1 MKISRV
7 TKILSQMEESKIPQL
22 IITSAESIF
31 YLTGKMIHS
40 GERLVALYLDVNGN
54 HKFLVNKLFPI
65 NEDLGVEIVWYDDIE
80 NPIDRLEIVKQ
91 GEVLGVDK
99 DLPSHFLID
108 LMGRNVI
115 KAFVNSSPIIDRL
128 RMIKDEEEI
137 KIMKEASKI
146 NDAVMLK
153 LWSNLK
159 EGYSEKYYA
168 NLLAEIYE
176 EEGASGF
183 SFSPIIATSPNG
195 ADPHHGTGK
204 DKIKVGDSV
213 VLDIGGRY
221 KNYCSDMT
229 RTVFIGKEP
238 SKEHAHVYNIVK
250 SANEKAISIIKEGV
264 KFSDIDKAARNLI
277 TEAGYGEYFT
287 HRTGHSIGIEVHD
300 FGNVSSVN
308 DDEVK
313 AGMIFSVE
321 PGIYLKDNIGEKGE
335 NYINWA
341 HDNGYKVWP
350 MISNAEA
357 AKSSLSITSKI
368 MNSYESRQK
377 LIESIVNK
385 CVKYNLDG
393 VNIDFENMREDDKDM
408 YSRFIIE
415 LTPRLKEIGLVT
427 SVDATAPDGGE
438 TWSLCFDRNVIGNVA
453 DYIVFM
459 AYDEYGTSSTKP
471 GTTAGYDWVKLN
483 LEKFLKT
490 EEIKSEKI
498 ILAVPFY
505 TRVWTTNSGGKII
518 SRNTVAM
525 KDIEKVLPNDVEKK
539 WDNDLK
545 QNYAE
550 YKDGDNKKEIWIED
564 IQSLKEKVSLIKEKN
579 LAGVG
584 SWQKDMED
592 DAVWSML
599 KNELK

>member
-80 NPIDRLEIVKQ
+80 NPIDRLEKIVKQ

-168 NLLAEIYE
+168 NLLSEIYE

-213 VLDIGGRY
+213 VLDIGGVY

-238 SKEHAHVYNIVK
+238 SKEHANVYNIVK

-308 DDEVK
+308 DEEVK

-321 PGIYLKDNIGEKGE
+321 PGIYLKDNIG
-335 NYINWA
+335 
-341 HDNGYKVWP
+341 V
-350 MISNAEA
+350 
-357 AKSSLSITSKI
+357 
-368 MNSYESRQK
+368 R
-377 LIESIVNK
+377 IEDLVLVTK
-385 CVKYNLDG
+385 DG
-393 VNIDFENMREDDKDM
+393 CEVLN
-408 YSRFIIE
+408 
-415 LTPRLKEIGLVT
+415 TVTKEI
-427 SVDATAPDGGE
+427 
-438 TWSLCFDRNVIGNVA
+438 
-453 DYIVFM
+453 
-459 AYDEYGTSSTKP
+459 
-471 GTTAGYDWVKLN
+471 
-483 LEKFLKT
+483 
-490 EEIKSEKI
+490 
-498 ILAVPFY
+498 
-505 TRVWTTNSGGKII
+505 
-518 SRNTVAM
+518 TV
-525 KDIEKVLPNDVEKK
+525 L
-539 WDNDLK
+539 
-545 QNYAE
+545 
-550 YKDGDNKKEIWIED
+550 
-564 IQSLKEKVSLIKEKN
+564 
-579 LAGVG
+579 
-584 SWQKDMED
+584 
-592 DAVWSML
+592 
-599 KNELK
+599 

>member
-80 NPIDRLEIVKQ
+80 NPIDRLEKIVKQ

-99 DLPSHFLID
+99 DWPSHFLID

-168 NLLAEIYE
+168 NLLSEIYE

-308 DDEVK
+308 DEEVK

-321 PGIYLKDNIGEKGE
+321 PGIYLKDNIG
-335 NYINWA
+335 
-341 HDNGYKVWP
+341 V
-350 MISNAEA
+350 
-357 AKSSLSITSKI
+357 
-368 MNSYESRQK
+368 R
-377 LIESIVNK
+377 IEDLVLVTK
-385 CVKYNLDG
+385 DG
-393 VNIDFENMREDDKDM
+393 CEVLN
-408 YSRFIIE
+408 
-415 LTPRLKEIGLVT
+415 TVTKEI
-427 SVDATAPDGGE
+427 
-438 TWSLCFDRNVIGNVA
+438 
-453 DYIVFM
+453 
-459 AYDEYGTSSTKP
+459 
-471 GTTAGYDWVKLN
+471 
-483 LEKFLKT
+483 
-490 EEIKSEKI
+490 
-498 ILAVPFY
+498 
-505 TRVWTTNSGGKII
+505 
-518 SRNTVAM
+518 TV
-525 KDIEKVLPNDVEKK
+525 L
-539 WDNDLK
+539 
-545 QNYAE
+545 
-550 YKDGDNKKEIWIED
+550 
-564 IQSLKEKVSLIKEKN
+564 
-579 LAGVG
+579 
-584 SWQKDMED
+584 
-592 DAVWSML
+592 
-599 KNELK
+599 

>member
-80 NPIDRLEIVKQ
+80 NPIDRLEKIVKQ

-168 NLLAEIYE
+168 NLLSEIYE

-195 ADPHHGTGK
+195 ADPHHGTG
-204 DKIKVGDSV
+204 
-213 VLDIGGRY
+213 
-221 KNYCSDMT
+221 
-229 RTVFIGKEP
+229 
-238 SKEHAHVYNIVK
+238 AHVYNIVK

-308 DDEVK
+308 DEEVK

-321 PGIYLKDNIGEKGE
+321 PGIYLKDNIG
-335 NYINWA
+335 
-341 HDNGYKVWP
+341 V
-350 MISNAEA
+350 
-357 AKSSLSITSKI
+357 
-368 MNSYESRQK
+368 R
-377 LIESIVNK
+377 IEDLVLVTK
-385 CVKYNLDG
+385 DG
-393 VNIDFENMREDDKDM
+393 CEVLN
-408 YSRFIIE
+408 
-415 LTPRLKEIGLVT
+415 TVTKEI
-427 SVDATAPDGGE
+427 
-438 TWSLCFDRNVIGNVA
+438 
-453 DYIVFM
+453 
-459 AYDEYGTSSTKP
+459 
-471 GTTAGYDWVKLN
+471 
-483 LEKFLKT
+483 
-490 EEIKSEKI
+490 
-498 ILAVPFY
+498 
-505 TRVWTTNSGGKII
+505 
-518 SRNTVAM
+518 TV
-525 KDIEKVLPNDVEKK
+525 L
-539 WDNDLK
+539 
-545 QNYAE
+545 
-550 YKDGDNKKEIWIED
+550 
-564 IQSLKEKVSLIKEKN
+564 
-579 LAGVG
+579 
-584 SWQKDMED
+584 
-592 DAVWSML
+592 
-599 KNELK
+599 

>member
-80 NPIDRLEIVKQ
+80 NPIDRLEKIVKQ

-168 NLLAEIYE
+168 NLLSEIYE

-183 SFSPIIATSPNG
+183 SISPIIATSPNG

-308 DDEVK
+308 DEEVK

-321 PGIYLKDNIGEKGE
+321 PGIYLKDNIG
-335 NYINWA
+335 
-341 HDNGYKVWP
+341 V
-350 MISNAEA
+350 
-357 AKSSLSITSKI
+357 
-368 MNSYESRQK
+368 R
-377 LIESIVNK
+377 IEDLVLVTK
-385 CVKYNLDG
+385 DG
-393 VNIDFENMREDDKDM
+393 CEVLN
-408 YSRFIIE
+408 
-415 LTPRLKEIGLVT
+415 TVTKEI
-427 SVDATAPDGGE
+427 
-438 TWSLCFDRNVIGNVA
+438 
-453 DYIVFM
+453 
-459 AYDEYGTSSTKP
+459 
-471 GTTAGYDWVKLN
+471 
-483 LEKFLKT
+483 
-490 EEIKSEKI
+490 
-498 ILAVPFY
+498 
-505 TRVWTTNSGGKII
+505 
-518 SRNTVAM
+518 TV
-525 KDIEKVLPNDVEKK
+525 L
-539 WDNDLK
+539 
-545 QNYAE
+545 
-550 YKDGDNKKEIWIED
+550 
-564 IQSLKEKVSLIKEKN
+564 
-579 LAGVG
+579 
-584 SWQKDMED
+584 
-592 DAVWSML
+592 
-599 KNELK
+599 

>member
-7 TKILSQMEESKIPQL
+7 TKILAQMEESKIPQL
-22 IITSAESIF
+22 IITSVESIF

-65 NEDLGVEIVWYDDIE
+65 NEDLGIEVVWYDDIE
-80 NPIDRLEIVKQ
+80 NPIDKLEKIVKQ

-99 DLPSHFLID
+99 DLPAYFLID
-108 LMGRNVI
+108 LMGRNVV
-115 KAFVNSSPIIDRL
+115 KTFVNSSPIIDRL

-168 NLLAEIYE
+168 NLLSEIYE
-176 EEGASGF
+176 EEGSSGF

-238 SKEHAHVYNIVK
+238 SKEHAQVYNIVK
-250 SANEKAISIIKEGV
+250 SANEKAISIIREGV

-308 DDEVK
+308 DEEVK

-321 PGIYLKDNIGEKGE
+321 PGIYLKDNIGVRIEDLVLVTKDGCE
-335 NYINWA
+335 
-341 HDNGYKVWP
+341 V
-350 MISNAEA
+350 
-357 AKSSLSITSKI
+357 L
-368 MNSYESRQK
+368 NS
-377 LIESIVNK
+377 V
-385 CVKYNLDG
+385 
-393 VNIDFENMREDDKDM
+393 
-408 YSRFIIE
+408 
-415 LTPRLKEIGLVT
+415 TKEI
-427 SVDATAPDGGE
+427 
-438 TWSLCFDRNVIGNVA
+438 
-453 DYIVFM
+453 
-459 AYDEYGTSSTKP
+459 
-471 GTTAGYDWVKLN
+471 
-483 LEKFLKT
+483 
-490 EEIKSEKI
+490 
-498 ILAVPFY
+498 
-505 TRVWTTNSGGKII
+505 
-518 SRNTVAM
+518 TV
-525 KDIEKVLPNDVEKK
+525 L
-539 WDNDLK
+539 
-545 QNYAE
+545 
-550 YKDGDNKKEIWIED
+550 
-564 IQSLKEKVSLIKEKN
+564 
-579 LAGVG
+579 
-584 SWQKDMED
+584 
-592 DAVWSML
+592 
-599 KNELK
+599 

>member
-80 NPIDRLEIVKQ
+80 NPIDRLEKIVKQ

-168 NLLAEIYE
+168 NLLSEIYE

-308 DDEVK
+308 DEKVK

-321 PGIYLKDNIGEKGE
+321 PGIYLKDNIG
-335 NYINWA
+335 
-341 HDNGYKVWP
+341 V
-350 MISNAEA
+350 
-357 AKSSLSITSKI
+357 
-368 MNSYESRQK
+368 R
-377 LIESIVNK
+377 IEDLVLVTK
-385 CVKYNLDG
+385 DG
-393 VNIDFENMREDDKDM
+393 CEVLN
-408 YSRFIIE
+408 
-415 LTPRLKEIGLVT
+415 TVTKEI
-427 SVDATAPDGGE
+427 
-438 TWSLCFDRNVIGNVA
+438 
-453 DYIVFM
+453 
-459 AYDEYGTSSTKP
+459 
-471 GTTAGYDWVKLN
+471 
-483 LEKFLKT
+483 
-490 EEIKSEKI
+490 
-498 ILAVPFY
+498 
-505 TRVWTTNSGGKII
+505 
-518 SRNTVAM
+518 TV
-525 KDIEKVLPNDVEKK
+525 L
-539 WDNDLK
+539 
-545 QNYAE
+545 
-550 YKDGDNKKEIWIED
+550 
-564 IQSLKEKVSLIKEKN
+564 
-579 LAGVG
+579 
-584 SWQKDMED
+584 
-592 DAVWSML
+592 
-599 KNELK
+599 

>member
-40 GERLVALYLDVNGN
+40 GERLVALYFDVNGN

-80 NPIDRLEIVKQ
+80 NPIDRLEKIVKQ

-168 NLLAEIYE
+168 NLLSEIYE

-308 DDEVK
+308 DEEVK

-321 PGIYLKDNIGEKGE
+321 PGIYLKDNIG
-335 NYINWA
+335 
-341 HDNGYKVWP
+341 V
-350 MISNAEA
+350 
-357 AKSSLSITSKI
+357 
-368 MNSYESRQK
+368 R
-377 LIESIVNK
+377 IEDLVLVTK
-385 CVKYNLDG
+385 DG
-393 VNIDFENMREDDKDM
+393 CEVLN
-408 YSRFIIE
+408 
-415 LTPRLKEIGLVT
+415 TVTKEI
-427 SVDATAPDGGE
+427 
-438 TWSLCFDRNVIGNVA
+438 
-453 DYIVFM
+453 
-459 AYDEYGTSSTKP
+459 
-471 GTTAGYDWVKLN
+471 
-483 LEKFLKT
+483 
-490 EEIKSEKI
+490 
-498 ILAVPFY
+498 
-505 TRVWTTNSGGKII
+505 
-518 SRNTVAM
+518 TV
-525 KDIEKVLPNDVEKK
+525 L
-539 WDNDLK
+539 
-545 QNYAE
+545 
-550 YKDGDNKKEIWIED
+550 
-564 IQSLKEKVSLIKEKN
+564 
-579 LAGVG
+579 
-584 SWQKDMED
+584 
-592 DAVWSML
+592 
-599 KNELK
+599 